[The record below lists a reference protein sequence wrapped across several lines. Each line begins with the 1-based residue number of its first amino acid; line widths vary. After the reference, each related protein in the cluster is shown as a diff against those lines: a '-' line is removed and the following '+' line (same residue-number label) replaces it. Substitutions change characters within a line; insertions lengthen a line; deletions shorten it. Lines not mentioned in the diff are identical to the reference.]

1 MAAPTTRPGLFAG
14 WRVDSGLRYRNVV
27 QVVDYEAVRARAHLH
42 WSPKDLHEKEVFFP
56 PVEHIE
62 FPLSNAAMKAL
73 KDMSDPE
80 VEVKKKIYDRSLE
93 SGVLPY
99 DIDIDAF
106 PEDTPAAPP
115 RHRLLEHGFTKGCP
129 GCDGGHYRRNKACRE
144 RFDAIFPREAVAPPT
159 PAPDVGAP
167 KTPGPLPMPKSS
179 EKTSSSP
186 STGAAEKEH
195 WVEPETT
202 EGPEYSPDELPEGY
216 VPPEDVAAGVYALVT
231 RQLTRNEV
239 LSRPDALQAIR
250 KEFDGVGS
258 MGTWELESVHDE
270 EFRVKEA
277 ALKKGETIHI
287 ADLLA
292 ICSEKHVELA
302 PELRALKG
310 RVCCRG
316 DSAKTAEG
324 KLALYQ
330 TLAASPASIVAANS
344 VISFGLFEGH
354 KLSSADAVKAYLQSE
369 LKSLAATY
377 IRLPRELWP
386 ESWFTPSGYPRFK
399 RPIIRL
405 RKSLYGHPEAGA
417 HWQQFLEEQL
427 CLLGAVKV
435 EEFASTFTIPT
446 FGGLALVV
454 YVDDLILSGPS
465 QWHEPFWEAL
475 GEKVLIDDIGP
486 LGRFLG
492 RHHSTVEVDNT
503 EFFGFDMRA
512 YAEATVQKYLRV
524 ANSPKMKVVA

>member
-1 MAAPTTRPGLFAG
+1 M
-14 WRVDSGLRYRNVV
+14 
-27 QVVDYEAVRARAHLH
+27 
-42 WSPKDLHEKEVFFP
+42 
-56 PVEHIE
+56 
-62 FPLSNAAMKAL
+62 
-73 KDMSDPE
+73 
-80 VEVKKKIYDRSLE
+80 
-93 SGVLPY
+93 
-99 DIDIDAF
+99 
-106 PEDTPAAPP
+106 
-115 RHRLLEHGFTKGCP
+115 
-129 GCDGGHYRRNKACRE
+129 
-144 RFDAIFPREAVAPPT
+144 
-159 PAPDVGAP
+159 
-167 KTPGPLPMPKSS
+167 
-179 EKTSSSP
+179 
-186 STGAAEKEH
+186 
-195 WVEPETT
+195 
-202 EGPEYSPDELPEGY
+202 
-216 VPPEDVAAGVYALVT
+216 
-231 RQLTRNEV
+231 
-239 LSRPDALQAIR
+239 LSRPDALQATR

-258 MGTWELESVHDE
+258 MGTWEIESVDE

-310 RVCCRG
+310 RVCYRG

-435 EEFASTFTIPT
+435 EEFASTFTIHT

-454 YVDDLILSGPS
+454 
-465 QWHEPFWEAL
+465 
-475 GEKVLIDDIGP
+475 
-486 LGRFLG
+486 
-492 RHHSTVEVDNT
+492 
-503 EFFGFDMRA
+503 
-512 YAEATVQKYLRV
+512 
-524 ANSPKMKVVA
+524 

>member
-1 MAAPTTRPGLFAG
+1 M
-14 WRVDSGLRYRNVV
+14 
-27 QVVDYEAVRARAHLH
+27 
-42 WSPKDLHEKEVFFP
+42 
-56 PVEHIE
+56 
-62 FPLSNAAMKAL
+62 
-73 KDMSDPE
+73 
-80 VEVKKKIYDRSLE
+80 
-93 SGVLPY
+93 
-99 DIDIDAF
+99 
-106 PEDTPAAPP
+106 
-115 RHRLLEHGFTKGCP
+115 
-129 GCDGGHYRRNKACRE
+129 
-144 RFDAIFPREAVAPPT
+144 
-159 PAPDVGAP
+159 
-167 KTPGPLPMPKSS
+167 
-179 EKTSSSP
+179 
-186 STGAAEKEH
+186 
-195 WVEPETT
+195 
-202 EGPEYSPDELPEGY
+202 
-216 VPPEDVAAGVYALVT
+216 
-231 RQLTRNEV
+231 
-239 LSRPDALQAIR
+239 
-250 KEFDGVGS
+250 
-258 MGTWELESVHDE
+258 
-270 EFRVKEA
+270 
-277 ALKKGETIHI
+277 
-287 ADLLA
+287 
-292 ICSEKHVELA
+292 A

-310 RVCCRG
+310 RVCYRG

-512 YAEATVQKYLRV
+512 YAEATVQEYLRV
-524 ANSPKMKVVA
+524 ANSPKMKVVASPFLSKGFVGAEERGALASSASSILMRLMWLARLARPDLLRVVTWLATMVQSWTQACDAYLYRAMCYLECTKNAMLLGHVRDAPEHVFVELFADADYCGDDEHTHSTTGGWLQLSGPRTSFPLAWLSKKQTATCRSTTEAETVALSYVLFEEGLPLVELYAAMLGRPVLLRLREDNTACAKVVTAGYSKKLRHLKRVHRVSLASVKEQLDRDDVELSLVGWNKRPESRCFHKSS